1 MDCVFCRV
9 VKREIPSKIL
19 YEDDLVLAFEDI
31 APQSP
36 IHILVIPKKHYST
49 ILHMNEND
57 KELIGHIF
65 MVIKKIAKQKGFDEK
80 GFRVVM
86 NCNSHGG
93 QTVFHIHFH
102 ILAGRNMHWPPG

>member
-1 MDCVFCRV
+1 MNCIFCRIV
-9 VKREIPSKIL
+9 RKEIPSRII
-19 YEDDLVLAFEDI
+19 YEDDMVLAFEDI

-49 ILHMNEND
+49 VLDISEED

-65 MVIKKIAKQKGFDEK
+65 MVINKIAKQKGFDEK

-86 NCNSHGG
+86 NCNSQGG
-93 QTVFHIHFH
+93 QTVFHVHFH
-102 ILAGRNMHWPPG
+102 ILAGRQMHWPPG

>member
-1 MDCVFCRV
+1 MDCVFCRI

-31 APQSP
+31 DPQSP

-102 ILAGRNMHWPPG
+102 ILAGRQMHWPPG